1 MIPAVLPTYA
11 KAGVMFA
18 RGEGTWLIDSDG
30 KSYLDLGAGIAVN
43 CLGHAHPRLVQALQ
57 HQAETLW
64 HTSNLYH
71 ISDQLA
77 LADQLVEKTFADTVF
92 FTNSGTESMECCV
105 KMARKHFSQDGK
117 TARHRIIT
125 FDGAFHGRSLGMISA
140 AGGSKLIDG
149 FGPLLP
155 GFAQVPF
162 GDIEAVRNAIDDET
176 AAVMI
181 EPVQGESGIKPVPE
195 GFLRRLRELCDQH
208 GILLILDEIQCGM
221 GRTGRLFAHE
231 FEGITPDIMGIAK
244 GIGGGFPLG
253 ACLATEK
260 AAAGM
265 VVGTHGSTFGGNP
278 LACAV
283 GSAVF
288 DVVSNFEFLEGV
300 RERSAVMRDRLTR
313 LVEENSDVFAE
324 VRGAGLMLGLVC
336 HAPNA
341 DVIAAG
347 IESGVITIPAGDNV
361 ARILPPLNISLDEIE
376 EGVRRLDVAARSIS
390 GRM

>member
-71 ISDQLA
+71 ISDQLT

-105 KMARKHFSQDGK
+105 KMARKHFSEDGK

-162 GDIEAVRNAIDDET
+162 GDIEAVKNAIDDET

-195 GFLRRLRELCDQH
+195 GFLRQLRELCDQH

-361 ARILPPLNISLDEIE
+361 ARVLPPLNISLDEIE